1 MPRYARS
8 KTGHADDSLGM
19 QRMNK
24 RIDSFPLSFSIQ
36 KMSFLPK
43 RLSLG
48 QRLLSQVQG
57 FRWNSTLAS
66 ESNVTASTSSN
77 TLDTTHYR
85 ITLRRSA
92 IGMPSH
98 TRKVLE
104 SMGLR
109 KRLQS
114 VYRPKRADI
123 AGMVLAVKE
132 LVHVENVRRLPG
144 IEDDIT
150 VNYAEDK
157 DAIWVNE
164 KNEVVS
170 WGGKKAY
177 KAPRG
182 YTIVG
187 NLVNENRHRE
197 ILASRQK

>member
-1 MPRYARS
+1 
-8 KTGHADDSLGM
+8 
-19 QRMNK
+19 
-24 RIDSFPLSFSIQ
+24 
-36 KMSFLPK
+36 MSFLPK
-43 RLSLG
+43 RVPFG
-48 QRLLSQVQG
+48 QRILSQIQG
-57 FRWNSTLAS
+57 RCNSTLAS
-66 ESNVTASTSSN
+66 ETNATASTSSN

-132 LVHVENVRRLPG
+132 LVHVENVRRLDG
-144 IEDDIT
+144 GKSQSLFDDDFFP
-150 VNYAEDK
+150 VEDK

-164 KNEVVS
+164 KNEFVS
-170 WGGKKAY
+170 WGGKESY

-182 YTIVG
+182 YTVVG

-197 ILASRQK
+197 ILASRKK

>member
-1 MPRYARS
+1 
-8 KTGHADDSLGM
+8 
-19 QRMNK
+19 
-24 RIDSFPLSFSIQ
+24 
-36 KMSFLPK
+36 MSFLSK
-43 RLSLG
+43 RVSFG
-48 QRLLSQVQG
+48 QRLFSQAQG
-57 FRWNSTLAS
+57 LKWNSTLAS
-66 ESNVTASTSSN
+66 ESNATASTSSN

-98 TRKVLE
+98 TKKVLE

-132 LVHVENVRRLPG
+132 LVHVENVRRLDG
-144 IEDDIT
+144 GDAMKMLEI
-150 VNYAEDK
+150 AELTNRDVLVDDK
-157 DAIWVNE
+157 DAVWVNE

-170 WGGKKAY
+170 WGGKEAY
-177 KAPRG
+177 RAPRG
-182 YTIVG
+182 YTVVG
-187 NLVNENRHRE
+187 NLINEDRHRE